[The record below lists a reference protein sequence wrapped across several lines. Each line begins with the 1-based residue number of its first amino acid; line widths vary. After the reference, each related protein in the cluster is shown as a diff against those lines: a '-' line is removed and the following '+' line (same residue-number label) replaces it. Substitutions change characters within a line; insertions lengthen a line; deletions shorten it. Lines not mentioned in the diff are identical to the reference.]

1 MKINAL
7 KLGVATAIVFAVV
20 WVICS
25 LLVVAIPGTMMQM
38 SGHMLH
44 ADLSGLG
51 WSMHWTGFF
60 FGLVWW
66 SLLPGLLVWAI
77 AALYNRLSG
86 PAPS

>member
-1 MKINAL
+1 MRIDAF
-7 KLGVATAIVFAVV
+7 KLGVATTTIFAAI

-25 LLVVAIPGTMMQM
+25 ALVVLIPGPMMQM

-51 WSMHWTGFF
+51 WSMHWGGFF
-60 FGLVWW
+60 FGLMLW

-77 AALYNRLSG
+77 AGLYNRFG
-86 PAPS
+86 GHAQ